1 MNRSVVVATVAV
13 TQSGDWLIA
22 GFETMADF
30 GNGEVPA
37 VTGLPLGEPLVE
49 VLLLYV
55 QSVQVV
61 SLECWMQ
68 VVPELLRSEPV
79 QDVHSCDMWGFGRV
93 VHELFGSFESP
104 NFPQV
109 SSL

>member
-1 MNRSVVVATVAV
+1 M
-13 TQSGDWLIA
+13 
-22 GFETMADF
+22 
-30 GNGEVPA
+30 
-37 VTGLPLGEPLVE
+37 
-49 VLLLYV
+49 
-55 QSVQVV
+55 V
-61 SLECWMQ
+61 SLEWCVQ

-109 SSL
+109 RSLQISCIAQQCVSGAGSSGGADGITSGRRQTHSE